1 MALAERTNEER
12 LDMFADMMEPATEIL
27 SDSELQKI
35 LNGGGAPL
43 KAVKPAIKNHKEA
56 CIAILAALEETPVEE
71 YRVPSPGAFFM
82 KVLGL
87 FTKPEVQALFT
98 SQGQKS
104 DKKSSGSAT
113 ASTEGGEN

>member
-1 MALAERTNEER
+1 MAERSNEER

-27 SDSELQKI
+27 SDPELQKI

-43 KAVKPAIKNHKEA
+43 KAVKPAIKNHKAA

-82 KVLGL
+82 KVLAL
-87 FTKPEVQALFT
+87 FAKPEVQALFT
-98 SQGQKS
+98 SRSQENAKG
-104 DKKSSGSAT
+104 SSGSAT
-113 ASTEGGEN
+113 ANTEGGAN